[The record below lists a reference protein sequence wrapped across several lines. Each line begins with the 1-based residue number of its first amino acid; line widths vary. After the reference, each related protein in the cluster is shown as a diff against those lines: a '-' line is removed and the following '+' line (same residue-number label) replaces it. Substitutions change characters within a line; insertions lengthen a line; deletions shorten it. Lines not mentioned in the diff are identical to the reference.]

1 MRTNSKNTFCVFKNP
16 IDDIE
21 DIVHSYE
28 LEFLRNTF
36 NEIIIYC
43 QGNWTSHN
51 VIFNWNPSN
60 NIIRIQNNLDILI
73 PKKLSDKIRIM
84 ISLINEDLKLGYFGF
99 FSDKKSIYFQH
110 NILLKGQNYFST
122 EQIEECIDSIVTDCD
137 KYFPAFQ
144 IFLHK
149 INNPR
154 IAIKSALVE
163 TLGEA

>member
-1 MRTNSKNTFCVFKNP
+1 MTTNSKNTFNVFKNP

-21 DIVHSYE
+21 EIINSYE
-28 LEFLRNTF
+28 FEFLRITSY
-36 NEIIIYC
+36 EIIIYC
-43 QGNWTSHN
+43 QGNWTNHK
-51 VIFNWNPSN
+51 VVFNWNPSN
-60 NIIRIQNNLDILI
+60 NIISIQNNLGISI
-73 PKKLSDKIRIM
+73 PKKLNDKVRIM
-84 ISLINEDLKLGYFGF
+84 ISIINEDLKLGYFIF
-99 FSDKKSIYFQH
+99 FSDQQSIFFKH
-110 NILLKGQNYFST
+110 NILLKGQSYFST
-122 EQIEECIDSIVTDCD
+122 EQIEECIDSIVNDCE